1 MPVLDENIPAVDLS
15 LHPAHEQQ
23 ATLAQVLP
31 SPVTPLQ
38 GTPYIDRDTS
48 DTSTG
53 SEDDSLV
60 EHRPDVV
67 INLNTLQVGQ
77 STHTPTRRTRQCPLV
92 PFLDSTME
100 LEKSNIHTS
109 LYKNKVLQIIGL
121 NKTMRKATVNI
132 RVSDSE
138 HWFDCNIG
146 DSMRV
151 YFVGGMEMWGDIR
164 VNELIMIETT
174 TGTLGGQDFVIE
186 RFKRPG
192 TINVPN
198 PKKIGDHGPK
208 YCKHIVY
215 VVMKY

>member
-1 MPVLDENIPAVDLS
+1 MVCIKFGFFFHNCLEVQKFFSLTLADEAEQLPEHVDPSTPAVHTPQVHRQVFDDNIPAVDLS
-15 LHPAHEQQ
+15 PHPAHEQQ

-67 INLNTLQVGQ
+67 INIDTLQVGQ

-109 LYKNKVLQIIGL
+109 
-121 NKTMRKATVNI
+121 
-132 RVSDSE
+132 
-138 HWFDCNIG
+138 F
-146 DSMRV
+146 
-151 YFVGGMEMWGDIR
+151 
-164 VNELIMIETT
+164 
-174 TGTLGGQDFVIE
+174 
-186 RFKRPG
+186 
-192 TINVPN
+192 
-198 PKKIGDHGPK
+198 
-208 YCKHIVY
+208 
-215 VVMKY
+215 